1 MPFKNKEQK
10 SEYSRNHYQETKLK
24 KEKNKRY
31 QQTHRDKKKM
41 ERDQENRDQLAELP
55 TTNNGALSHT
65 SAPTRKSLLFARRL
79 KHQPLNS
86 VYPKQSLKR
95 WSTPRKYNIQQ
106 HQPF

>member
-55 TTNNGALSHT
+55 TTNNVALSHT
-65 SAPTRKSLLFARRL
+65 SAPTRKHPPVTPLRETPQTPTPQLRL
-79 KHQPLNS
+79 SKAIFEKVVN
-86 VYPKQSLKR
+86 
-95 WSTPRKYNIQQ
+95 TP
-106 HQPF
+106 